1 VGLRDARLGW
11 HQCDVRV
18 ELMALFLRAFLL
30 VALTAAN
37 VRQIS
42 HGNYSGAFV
51 CGGLISL
58 VWYLNVGKASHDQR
72 WEAVLAYSLGAAS
85 GTVCGMWLAG

>member
-1 VGLRDARLGW
+1 VGLRDGCPGW
-11 HQCDVRV
+11 LECDVRV

-42 HGNYSGAFV
+42 QAHYAGAFV

-72 WEAVLAYSLGAAS
+72 WAAVVAYSLGAAS